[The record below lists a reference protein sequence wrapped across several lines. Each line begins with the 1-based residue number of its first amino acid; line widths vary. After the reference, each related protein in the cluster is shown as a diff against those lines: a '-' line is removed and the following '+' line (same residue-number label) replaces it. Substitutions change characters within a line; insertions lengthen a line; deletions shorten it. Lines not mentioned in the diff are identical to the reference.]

1 MYTHLGGGGCCDILL
16 LRLTS
21 HRHHHLFSLYSPQ
34 FSNSGLVLDLYF
46 FSIFSR
52 LSQPA
57 GLAQHLVRKNPTYA
71 TCA

>member
-1 MYTHLGGGGCCDILL
+1 MYTHLGGGCCDILL

-21 HRHHHLFSLYSPQ
+21 HRHHHFSSYSPQ

-46 FSIFSR
+46 FSIFTLC